1 MILFHDIKE
10 KQTVWVLS
18 ETPIL
23 SILKENSIFYVDNTR
38 NGSCATSMKEAVDT
52 SNKKTKS
59 IIHVKKIKSKTK
71 NPDMSKWKLIKK
83 YDIIEA
89 KRIIKLQQI

>member
-23 SILKENSIFYVDNTR
+23 SILKENSIF
-38 NGSCATSMKEAVDT
+38 ML
-52 SNKKTKS
+52 
-59 IIHVKKIKSKTK
+59 IIHVMDHTQ
-71 NPDMSKWKLIKK
+71 L
-83 YDIIEA
+83 
-89 KRIIKLQQI
+89 L